1 MCEEGSC
8 TIKPCFPCLLR
19 AAVSRRRGEQLP
31 VTGTSV
37 ASASDL
43 RAVTSEQ
50 PRPQPH
56 TARTKRRGPAGPGA
70 PLGETPTPH
79 TSGGGHRGRL
89 SDRGAQDAAE
99 HGGGGEDGSSG
110 PHGAAG
116 HAGSAEGPRG
126 GGRAHTRVFAR
137 VHVHVSMPVCVCRGC
152 ACAPV
157 CVCNDERV
165 CARSVGV
172 RACPCVC
179 GGREGGDS
187 PGSARRPHRG
197 AHRRAT
203 GQGFTLA
210 TGTGREP
217 AEPDGLAPSWSIKVR
232 VFGKS

>member
-1 MCEEGSC
+1 MLPSG
-8 TIKPCFPCLLR
+8 
-19 AAVSRRRGEQLP
+19 RRRPPTRPVE
-31 VTGTSV
+31 VTGGGS
-37 ASASDL
+37 
-43 RAVTSEQ
+43 
-50 PRPQPH
+50 
-56 TARTKRRGPAGPGA
+56 RTGA
-70 PLGETPTPH
+70 HETRQSTEE
-79 TSGGGHRGRL
+79 
-89 SDRGAQDAAE
+89 AE
-99 HGGGGEDGSSG
+99 RTDSG

-137 VHVHVSMPVCVCRGC
+137 VHVHVSVPVCVCRGC

-157 CVCNDERV
+157 CVCNGERV

-179 GGREGGDS
+179 GGREGRDS
-187 PGSARRPHRG
+187 PGSERRPHRG

-203 GQGFTLA
+203 GPGFTLA